1 MQDFDIGQTGTL
13 GFNVFPLLN
22 ELREAEPV
30 HWDEVAKC
38 WVVTRHQDIL
48 DALAGKVPMSNQRL
62 SAASLEVIPMAEWPQ
77 RLPNM
82 MRYAPHHITNMDP
95 PNHTRLRKLMTRA
108 FDKKVVESL
117 RPYVRE
123 RAEQLVESLRGRERV
138 NFPLD
143 VARVLPGHVILKLV
157 QFPEALFPDLM
168 RWAHEVMVGLGTPN
182 PKAEWVETADR
193 AFSEMTEH
201 FLVQILD
208 RRRNP
213 RGSEDF
219 ISALVNAREGQ
230 VGFTDDEVVAL
241 LETVLVA
248 GHDTTTNSL
257 TLGAV
262 ALAKH
267 PEAWR
272 YMKEHP
278 GKALASV
285 QEIMRYTAMSAA
297 QNRAV
302 GEDFEW
308 HGKQLK
314 KGDVVFLMFA
324 AGNRDPRVYQ
334 NAEALDLTR
343 NNDASLTFAPG
354 IHHCVGHLLAK
365 MQLVEFFTALTQR
378 FDAAEILDRELSF
391 SPIVV
396 FRSIPSLHMRFN

>member
-1 MQDFDIGQTGTL
+1 MQRLSLKDYDIRHTGTL

-30 HWDEVAKC
+30 HWDVVAKC
-38 WVVTRHQDIL
+38 WLVTRHQDIL
-48 DALAGKVPMSNQRL
+48 DAL
-62 SAASLEVIPMAEWPQ
+62 
-77 RLPNM
+77 
-82 MRYAPHHITNMDP
+82 YHITNMDP

-117 RPYVRE
+117 RPYVSE

-193 AFSEMTEH
+193 AFAQMTEH
-201 FLVQILD
+201 FLVQIAD

-213 RGSEDF
+213 RGPEDF
-219 ISALVNAREGQ
+219 ITALVTARDNH
-230 VGFTDDEVVAL
+230 VGLTDDEVVAL

-262 ALAKH
+262 
-267 PEAWR
+267 
-272 YMKEHP
+272 
-278 GKALASV
+278 ALASV

-308 HGKQLK
+308 HGKQLR

-354 IHHCVGHLLAK
+354 IHPCVGHLLAK

-378 FDAAEILDRELSF
+378 FDAAEILDQELNF

-396 FRSIPSLHMRFN
+396 FRSIPSLHMRFE